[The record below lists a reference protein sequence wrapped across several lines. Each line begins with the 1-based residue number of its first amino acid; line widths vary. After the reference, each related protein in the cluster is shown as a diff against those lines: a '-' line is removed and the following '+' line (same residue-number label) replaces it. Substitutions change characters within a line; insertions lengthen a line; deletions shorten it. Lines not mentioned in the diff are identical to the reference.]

1 MQCLTLNSKPPAP
14 PPRPVKPISRY
25 SSLED
30 CKHSEIPQYGVVN
43 KKIVPPS
50 FEEAFKIQDY
60 IQPDSKSATL
70 GGDFR
75 VRKSSVS
82 GTGNYIFSVLYV
94 LNNNFL

>member
-1 MQCLTLNSKPPAP
+1 MQSLTLNSKPPAP

-30 CKHSEIPQYGVVN
+30 CKQSEIPQYGVVH
-43 KKIVPPS
+43 KKMVPPS

-70 GGDFR
+70 SGDFR
-75 VRKSSVS
+75 FRKSSVS
-82 GTGNYIFSVLYV
+82 GTGKYSFSFLC
-94 LNNNFL
+94 LLINNH

>member
-1 MQCLTLNSKPPAP
+1 MQSLTLNSKPPAP

-30 CKHSEIPQYGVVN
+30 CKQSEIPQYGVVH
-43 KKIVPPS
+43 KKMVPPS

-70 GGDFR
+70 SGDFR
-75 VRKSSVS
+75 FRKSSVS
-82 GTGNYIFSVLYV
+82 GTGKYNFSFFMSF
-94 LNNNFL
+94 NK